1 MRIGIMAAM
10 QKEIALLKPLLED
23 MKEETLERVPV
34 FRGRIGE
41 HDVLLMQCGIGKVNS
56 ALNTYCLIKSFAP
69 ELIINSGVAGGADKS
84 MKIGTLLVAEYAA
97 YHDVWCGPGTEPG
110 AADGMSAFLPAD
122 DTIVELARKVLPEE
136 GVRYG
141 LICSGD
147 RFISTASE
155 VREIKKIFPTALA
168 CDMESA
174 SIAQVAQ
181 GCGVP
186 FNIFRVVSDTPGEG
200 ENISQYQDF
209 WTEAPRKTFEA
220 VKRIVE
226 ALPHSLRY

>member
-1 MRIGIMAAM
+1 M
-10 QKEIALLKPLLED
+10 QKEIALLKPLIED
-23 MKEETLERVPV
+23 MREETVERTPAY
-34 FRGRIGE
+34 RGRIGAHE
-41 HDVLLMQCGIGKVNS
+41 VMLMQCGIGKVNS
-56 ALNTYCLIKSFAP
+56 ALNTYCLIKAFHP
-69 ELIINSGVAGGADKS
+69 DLVINSGVAGGADKS
-84 MKIGTLLVAEYAA
+84 MKIGSLLVAEYAA

-110 AADGMSAFLPAD
+110 AADGMSVFLPAEGH
-122 DTIVELARKVLPEE
+122 IVSLARKVLPEE

-147 RFISTASE
+147 RFISTAAE
-155 VREIKKIFPTALA
+155 VKAIKKIFPSALA

-174 SIAQVAQ
+174 SIAQVAL

-200 ENISQYQDF
+200 ENISQYKDF

-220 VKRIVE
+220 VKRIIE
-226 ALPHSLRY
+226 AIP